1 MRPLRAHAAN
11 ALTALRVVLTPV
23 FARLVYVG
31 DTTLAGVLAAAI
43 FAAVAASDVWDG
55 RIARHWHSASPA
67 GRAFDHFADISFI
80 LVALATYAA
89 LGIAPWWVPASIAAS
104 FLFYVVD
111 SWSRSA
117 VPGGLIGSR
126 IGHAAGVLNYALIGV
141 LVGNDTVGIHLLSDG
156 VLRVLFWLV
165 PLYSGLAVGA
175 RLATRGTGGAY
186 NAVQSA
192 ACSKANAAR

>member
-1 MRPLRAHAAN
+1 MRRPLRAHAAN

-31 DTTLAGVLAAAI
+31 DTPRVGALAAAI
-43 FAAVAASDVWDG
+43 FAVVAATDVWDG
-55 RIARHWHSASPA
+55 RIARRWDSASTV

-80 LVALATYAA
+80 LVALGTYAS
-89 LGIAPWWVPASIAAS
+89 LGLAPWWVPASIAAS
-104 FLFYVVD
+104 FLSYVVD

-141 LVGNDTVGIHLLSDG
+141 LVGNDTAGIHLVSDG
-156 VLRVLFWLV
+156 TLRLLFWLV
-165 PLYSGLAVGA
+165 PVYSGLAVGA
-175 RLATRGTGGAY
+175 RLATRGTG
-186 NAVQSA
+186 SA
-192 ACSKANAAR
+192 LAPRRCAST